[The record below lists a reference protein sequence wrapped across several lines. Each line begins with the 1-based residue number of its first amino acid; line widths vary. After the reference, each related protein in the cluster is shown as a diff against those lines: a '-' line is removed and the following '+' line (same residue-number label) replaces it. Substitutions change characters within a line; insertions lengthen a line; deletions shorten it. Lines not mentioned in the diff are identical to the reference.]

1 MSRLAIARRELGS
14 LSREKTIVLAI
25 LIQVVIAGFSSF
37 LVVGLTSLYDP
48 DAAADD
54 IEVAVTGEEADALVA
69 AAAEVEGLE
78 ATRYEDG
85 EEAREAFDRGRVD
98 AVATARSS
106 DGRIEVTAS
115 VPEASLRKTV
125 IVVQLRE
132 ALKELERSERFD
144 RGAHLSQDPLP
155 LPPTVDASPYFGFSY
170 TVLLPL
176 LVFLPVFIGGSVVVD
191 SLTEEI
197 ERGTLEL
204 LRVTPA
210 SLTAVVD
217 GKAGLMAALAPV
229 QVLAWVALLEF
240 NDIAVANVAALAAL
254 ASALAVVAVGFAAA
268 LAFAIP
274 VRQRAQLTYSL
285 GALAAFTAAAGLP
298 EHPATTVALLAI
310 GSPTTLTYAHV
321 AGYAVAAVVAAVA
334 VRRYVSG
341 ISAERFA

>member
-54 IEVAVTGEEADALVA
+54 VEVAVTGEEADALMA

-85 EEAREAFDRGRVD
+85 GAAREAFDRDRVD
-98 AVATARSS
+98 AVATTRSS

-132 ALKELERSERFD
+132 ALKHLERSERFD
-144 RGAHLSQDPLP
+144 RNAHLSQDPLP

-274 VRQRAQLTYSL
+274 VRQRAKLTYSL

-321 AGYAVAAVVAAVA
+321 AGYAVAAVVAALA
-334 VRRYVSG
+334 VRRYVSS